1 MPDDT
6 LLANQHEGRRRFL
19 ELVADLRPELHRYC
33 ARMTGSIADGEDIV
47 QDTLAR
53 AYYLLPEMNE
63 LPAFRPWLFRIAH
76 NRALDHLRR
85 YEARMGEPLDAV
97 RDTAVDPAR
106 EMHAKKWKTR
116 VGDGIDESPHQLCTF
131 RDEIVVLAA
140 KGNDHNVRFFSA
152 HAADPVAE

>member
-1 MPDDT
+1 MADDD
-6 LLANQHEGRRRFL
+6 LLAAQHEGRRRFL

-33 ARMTGSIADGEDIV
+33 ARMTGSVADGEDIV

-85 YEARMGEPLDAV
+85 YEARMVEPLEAV
-97 RDTAVDPAR
+97 RDTAVDPAPDP
-106 EMHAKKWKTR
+106 
-116 VGDGIDESPHQLCTF
+116 GDAIAHRAGGASGGVALRRIGAGAAQLRHPKGRAGPF
-131 RDEIVVLAA
+131 ARGDRRAA
-140 KGNDHNVRFFSA
+140 GTEPARR
-152 HAADPVAE
+152 

>member
-53 AYYLLPEMNE
+53 AYYLLD
-63 LPAFRPWLFRIAH
+63 LFDD
-76 NRALDHLRR
+76 L
-85 YEARMGEPLDAV
+85 
-97 RDTAVDPAR
+97 
-106 EMHAKKWKTR
+106 AKKRK
-116 VGDGIDESPHQLCTF
+116 
-131 RDEIVVLAA
+131 
-140 KGNDHNVRFFSA
+140 
-152 HAADPVAE
+152 